1 MLWLIE
7 SFYPASSFVTGDN
20 DAARIPPL
28 AILPSVRHKA
38 TKPETTAIK
47 WRNFCFLTHEK
58 RERIADP
65 QSISLA
71 ALPCKLRF
79 AAKHMLFLPPRA
91 D

>member
-1 MLWLIE
+1 MFNNDFFKLNIRK
-7 SFYPASSFVTGDN
+7 FY
-20 DAARIPPL
+20 
-28 AILPSVRHKA
+28 VRHKA

>member
-1 MLWLIE
+1 VLKIRHIAK
-7 SFYPASSFVTGDN
+7 PKT
-20 DAARIPPL
+20 
-28 AILPSVRHKA
+28 VRHKA
-38 TKPETTAIK
+38 TKLETTAIK
-47 WRNFCFLTHEK
+47 WKYFCYPTHEK

-79 AAKHMLFLPPRA
+79 AAKHMLSLPLRA